1 MSRLR
6 HQNIVILMGCCPEDF
21 CLVYEYC
28 AHGSLE
34 DRLKDE
40 ARALPWYT
48 RLRIALE
55 VEHFRI
61 LSHLLLDTR
70 GYTILRAEEPL
81 SIICYVQRLR
91 VLCARFRR
99 SRTVPYQLRIAFEV
113 SGDLF

>member
-1 MSRLR
+1 VEILSRLR

-55 VEHFRI
+55 VKHSVSYLIVYSI
-61 LSHLLLDTR
+61 LED
-70 GYTILRAEEPL
+70 
-81 SIICYVQRLR
+81 VQSCGRKAVHRSSFARL
-91 VLCARFRR
+91 RR
-99 SRTVPYQLRIAFEV
+99 SRTVP
-113 SGDLF
+113 DLDTRS